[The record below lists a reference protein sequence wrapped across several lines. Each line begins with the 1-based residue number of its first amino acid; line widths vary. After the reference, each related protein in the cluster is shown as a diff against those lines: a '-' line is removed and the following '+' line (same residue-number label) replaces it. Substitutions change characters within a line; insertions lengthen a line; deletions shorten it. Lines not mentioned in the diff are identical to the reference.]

1 MKVILKEDVPDL
13 GSTGEVVAVKD
24 GYARNYLIPQSL
36 AVQAS
41 IKNIR
46 QLEHQKKLIEAHK
59 SRVRKDADI
68 MAVDIEK
75 ISCTIPM
82 LVGEQDKLFGSVTSK
97 DIEEALSQEG
107 ISISRKRIILEEP
120 IKSLGVYT
128 VDVRLHTDVTAKLK
142 VWVVAK

>member
-13 GSTGEVVAVKD
+13 GATGDVVSVKD

-36 AVQAS
+36 AMQAS
-41 IKNIR
+41 TKNIH

-59 SRVRKDADI
+59 SRVRKDAAV
-68 MAVDIEK
+68 MAGDIEK

-82 LVGEQDKLFGSVTSK
+82 LVGEQDKLYGSVTSK
-97 DIEEALSQEG
+97 DIEEALAQEG

-128 VDVRLHTDVTAKLK
+128 VDVRLHTEVTAKLK